1 MNELVFAFNDSINL
15 YSLIHFVEYSIL
27 SLIPFVNFIH
37 VALISVSW
45 EILEVFI
52 PQGWAKENIPN
63 KFFDIIFN
71 FSGFYSGRVLFKYF
85 KSKYYSDNTEIN
97 DDTKMSNEV
106 AQAMANK
113 IIKEAEQHRR
123 NQEEEE

>member
-1 MNELVFAFNDSINL
+1 MNELVFTFNDSINL
-15 YSLIHFVEYSIL
+15 YSLIHFVEYAIL
-27 SLIPFVNFIH
+27 SLIPLLNFIH

-52 PQGWAKENIPN
+52 PQEWAKENITN

-85 KSKYYSDNTEIN
+85 KSKKFI
-97 DDTKMSNEV
+97 SN
-106 AQAMANK
+106 
-113 IIKEAEQHRR
+113 
-123 NQEEEE
+123 

>member
-1 MNELVFAFNDSINL
+1 MNELVFTFNDSINL
-15 YSLIHFVEYSIL
+15 YSLIHFVEYAIL
-27 SLIPFVNFIH
+27 SLIPLVNFIH

-52 PQGWAKENIPN
+52 PQEWAKENIPN

-85 KSKYYSDNTEIN
+85 KSK
-97 DDTKMSNEV
+97 
-106 AQAMANK
+106 K
-113 IIKEAEQHRR
+113 IIS
-123 NQEEEE
+123 N

>member
-1 MNELVFAFNDSINL
+1 MNELVFTFNDSINL
-15 YSLIHFVEYSIL
+15 YSIIHFVEYAIL

-37 VALISVSW
+37 VVLISVLW
-45 EILEVFI
+45 ETLEVFI
-52 PQGWAKENIPN
+52 PQDWANENIPN

-71 FSGFYSGRVLFKYF
+71 FSGFYSGRVFSKYF

-106 AQAMANK
+106 AQAMASK
-113 IIKEAEQHRR
+113 IIKEAEEHRR
-123 NQEEEE
+123 NRREVE